1 MCTLTWRTEGTR
13 YEVHFNRDERRTRP
27 VARPPQLAMLRGMP
41 YLAPVDPEGGGTWLA
56 VNACGLTVALLND
69 YGSPRPARDPGA
81 FRSRGQLVLELV
93 DCLDADELE
102 QQLVS
107 RDLTEF
113 QPFSMYVFTP
123 AADIRAFAWEG
134 SALRRSIA
142 GDGDRPVSSSS
153 RDQAG
158 AATQRTRLFQ
168 RELARASCAG
178 GDITSDLLT
187 RFHRSHEPVRGVHS
201 PCMHR
206 EDAATVSYSR
216 VAVGPRQVRF
226 DYLAGTPCRGELLPS
241 VVLDR
246 AAAAGLGSA
255 G

>member
-1 MCTLTWRTEGTR
+1 MCTLTWRAEGKR

-27 VARPPQLAMLRGMP
+27 LAEPPRPAVLRGMP

-69 YGSPRPARDPGA
+69 YGAPRPVRDPST

-102 QQLVS
+102 QRLS
-107 RDLTEF
+107 TRDLTEF

-123 AADIRAFAWEG
+123 TVIRAFAWEG
-134 SALRRSIA
+134 SALKRGSA

-158 AATQRTRLFQ
+158 AAKQRTRLFQ
-168 RELARASCAG
+168 RELARVGAV
-178 GDITSDLLT
+178 TSELLAD
-187 RFHRSHEPVRGVHS
+187 FHRSHEPERGVHS

-206 EDAATVSYSR
+206 DDAATVSYSK

-226 DYLAGTPCRGELLPS
+226 DYVAGPPCHGERSPS
-241 VVLDR
+241 VALDR